1 MAMLDQD
8 SVKSDSLH
16 STTAGN
22 SLTPSRRIVAVLLGA
37 AASLY
42 VLVEVVSGLA
52 AVTAQDFW
60 GLGFGSIGPAL
71 VFGLAGAVSVPA
83 GKLSDRIGRRP
94 IITLGFIIAAMGAV
108 GVWLSV
114 VLHWSIVFLVAL
126 AFIGIGVGILR
137 LVKAAAADIYPS
149 HSRTKGIGLV
159 QMGALGGAWLG
170 LAVTVI
176 SRIHTH
182 TPAFPWMATAGI
194 LAIGAAMMQWL
205 LKPDPLALARAKEEP
220 TLLVETESK
229 GALGRPLYKILS
241 DTPAISAVLIS
252 IFIVYGVMVMDMSLA
267 GIMLVGM
274 GSNAQTIM
282 MVMAIHFT
290 GMFGPM
296 RWAGQWAARYNRKYL
311 GIAGLTLVMVAS
323 AAIGM
328 APDGAFALAG
338 YLFLVGLGWCVAW
351 IAGLG
356 ELVDYAR
363 CNERGALMGLADMG
377 SDLLAALIV
386 VGGGAVLAVYQ
397 AKGFAF
403 MGSFAMLGALIV
415 ALKWWPLASSHATC
429 NG

>member
-1 MAMLDQD
+1 MLDQD
-8 SVKSDSLH
+8 SVKSDLLH
-16 STTAGN
+16 TITEGN

-52 AVTAQDFW
+52 AVTAQGFW
-60 GLGFGSIGPAL
+60 GSGFGSVGPAL

-94 IITLGFIIAAMGAV
+94 VITLGFIIAAMGAA

-114 VLHWSIVFLVAL
+114 VLHWAVVFLLAL
-126 AFIGIGVGILR
+126 AFIGVGVGILR

-149 HSRTKGIGLV
+149 HSRTKGIGIV
-159 QMGALGGAWLG
+159 QMGALGGAWFG
-170 LAVTVI
+170 LAIVVV
-176 SRIHTH
+176 SRIHAH
-182 TPAFPWMATAGI
+182 APAFTWMATAGI
-194 LAIGAAMMQWL
+194 LAIGAAIMQWL
-205 LKPDPLALARAKEEP
+205 LRPDPLALARVVEEP
-220 TLLVETESK
+220 TLLVTTESK
-229 GALGRPLYKILS
+229 GTLGRPLYKILS
-241 DTPAISAVLIS
+241 ETPAISAVLVTICM
-252 IFIVYGVMVMDMSLA
+252 VYGVMVMDMSLA
-267 GIMLVGM
+267 GIILVDM

-282 MVMAIHFT
+282 IVMAIHFT

-296 RWAGQWAARYNRKYL
+296 RWAGRWAARYNRRYL

-323 AAIGM
+323 AAMGFAQIG
-328 APDGAFALAG
+328 AVVLAG
-338 YLFLVGLGWCVAW
+338 YLFLIGLGWCVAW

-363 CNERGALMGLADMG
+363 YNERGALMGLADMG

-403 MGSFAMLGALIV
+403 MGAFAMLGALMV
-415 ALKWWPLASSHATC
+415 TLKWWPRTSRHTTY

>member
-1 MAMLDQD
+1 MVL
-8 SVKSDSLH
+8 S
-16 STTAGN
+16 GN

-60 GLGFGSIGPAL
+60 GLGFGSVGPAM

-94 IITLGFIIAAMGAV
+94 VITLGFIIAAMGAA

-114 VLHWSIVFLVAL
+114 VLHWAVVFLLAL
-126 AFIGIGVGILR
+126 TFIGVGVGILR

-159 QMGALGGAWLG
+159 QMGALYGAWLG
-170 LAVTVI
+170 LIITVVSHI
-176 SRIHTH
+176 NAH

-194 LAIGAAMMQWL
+194 LAIGAAIMQWFL
-205 LKPDPLALARAKEEP
+205 RPDPLALARVVEEP
-220 TLLVETESK
+220 SSLVKIDSNST
-229 GALGRPLYKILS
+229 LGRPLYKILS
-241 DTPAISAVLIS
+241 ETPAISAVLVTICV
-252 IFIVYGVMVMDMSLA
+252 VYGVMVMDMSLA

-296 RWAGQWAARYNRKYL
+296 RWAGQWAAHYNRKYL
-311 GIAGLTLVMVAS
+311 GIAGLALVMVAS
-323 AAIGM
+323 AAMGF
-328 APDGAFALAG
+328 APVGAFVLAG
-338 YLFLVGLGWCVAW
+338 YLFLIGLGWCVTW

-386 VGGGAVLAVYQ
+386 IGGGAVLAVYQ

-403 MGSFAMLGALIV
+403 MGALVMLGALIV
-415 ALKWWPLASSHATC
+415 ALKWWPLASSHARH

>member
-1 MAMLDQD
+1 MALLEQG
-8 SVKSDSLH
+8 SVKPDFPQ
-16 STTAGN
+16 STSAGI
-22 SLTPSRRIVAVLLGA
+22 LVTPSKLIVTALLGA
-37 AASLY
+37 AAFLY

-52 AVTAQDFW
+52 AVTAQSFW
-60 GLGFGSIGPAL
+60 GLGFGSVDPAL

-83 GKLSDRIGRRP
+83 GKLSDRVGRRP
-94 IITLGFIIAAMGAV
+94 VITLGFIIAAMGAV

-114 VLHWSIVFLVAL
+114 VLHWAGVFLVAL
-126 AFIGIGVGILR
+126 VFIGVGVGILR
-137 LVKAAAADIYPS
+137 LVKAAAADIYPH

-170 LAVTVI
+170 LAIVVM
-176 SRIHTH
+176 SRVHAQ

-205 LKPDPLALARAKEEP
+205 LRPDPLALARVVEEP
-220 TLLVETESK
+220 TLFVETESK
-229 GALGRPLYKILS
+229 GTLGRPLYKILS
-241 DTPAISAVLIS
+241 ETPAISAVLLS
-252 IFIVYGVMVMDMSLA
+252 ICMVYGVMVMDMSLA
-267 GIMLVGM
+267 GIMLAGM

-296 RWAGQWAARYNRKYL
+296 RWAGQWAARYNRKHL
-311 GIAGLTLVMVAS
+311 GIAGLTIVMIAS
-323 AAIGM
+323 AAMGF
-328 APDGAFALAG
+328 APNGAFALAG
-338 YLFLVGLGWCVAW
+338 YLFLIGVGWCVAW

-386 VGGGAVLAVYQ
+386 IGGGAVLAVYQ
-397 AKGFAF
+397 TKGFAF
-403 MGSFAMLGALIV
+403 MGVFAIFCALMITI
-415 ALKWWPLASSHATC
+415 KWWPRTSSHATY